1 MPSPPLST
9 SLQQDTAS
17 RLINEAAAE
26 GLAREQ
32 AGLVATAPSTSVVP
46 PAALAAGKS
55 QIGEPLVEVSTVRLP
70 DWPPVLTFFL
80 LAWLVMAWS
89 AAIILYLATF
99 PEKVA
104 WFDRAMSRWW
114 PRDGSHKPSAR
125 QRSCSP
131 FEYSNPAPAPS
142 IRRFSS
148 NADFR
153 GSAIATGLG
162 ISFGDH
168 EHLSRLRRRRSWDE
182 EALRPRAVP
191 DRGRKILSTAPI
203 PSLRRFLA
211 RSPQH
216 YFRGRGDD
224 RQEGFENNGKI
235 ERSGQYERG
244 TIADGGSDN
253 GFGWGV
259 RGDADDRAGGMAGV
273 LGSVNVVIEFA
284 AKKLAKVSSDPV
296 RGRAESGLLLPFS
309 GNKREL

>member
-1 MPSPPLST
+1 MPPPPLLT
-9 SLQQDTAS
+9 SLQQATAS
-17 RLINEAAAE
+17 RLNEATAE
-26 GLAREQ
+26 KLAREQ
-32 AGLVATAPSTSVVP
+32 DGLVTTVPSTSVVP
-46 PAALAAGKS
+46 PAAPATAKT
-55 QIGEPLVEVSTVRLP
+55 QIGEPLLEVSTARLP
-70 DWPPVLTFFL
+70 DWPSVLTFFL

-104 WFDRAMSRWW
+104 WFDRAMSKWW
-114 PRDGSHKPSAR
+114 PRGGPHNPSAR

-131 FEYSNPAPAPS
+131 FEHSNPAPTPY
-142 IRRFSS
+142 IRRSSS

-162 ISFGDH
+162 ISFGDN
-168 EHLSRLRRRRSWDE
+168 EHLARLRRRRSWDE

-211 RSPQH
+211 RSPKH
-216 YFRGRGDD
+216 RFRGRDDD
-224 RQEGFENNGKI
+224 RQEGFDNKGKI

-244 TIADGGSDN
+244 TIADGGSDD
-253 GFGWGV
+253 GFGRGV
-259 RGDADDRAGGMAGV
+259 RGDADDRVGGMVGV
-273 LGSVNVVIEFA
+273 LESVNAVIEFA
-284 AKKLAKVSSDPV
+284 AKKLAKASSDPV